1 MRHLVMKELRGDA
14 IAARDGKI
22 GSVKDVYFDDE
33 QWAVRYLVVDTGK
46 WLPDRKV
53 LISPSS
59 LEPRGADGDTIAA
72 RLTREQV
79 EKAPGIEEDAPV
91 SRLYEQAHARYF
103 RYPYYWTGPYLW
115 GMAPVPAMQEM
126 MPPEVR
132 ESQAALEAQARE
144 SHLRS
149 TDEVVGYRIR
159 AADGPLGHVED
170 LLVDDESWA
179 IEGMVV
185 DTRDWL
191 PGGKVMVPPSAVE
204 GIDYAA
210 REVGLRLTREELKSA
225 PQA

>member
-1 MRHLVMKELRGDA
+1 MGHLVMKELRGDA
-14 IAARDGKI
+14 IAARDGDI

-59 LEPRGADGDTIAA
+59 LEPRGAGGNAIAA

-79 EKAPGIEEDAPV
+79 EKAPGIEEDVPV

-115 GMAPVPAMQEM
+115 GMAPLPAMEEM
-126 MPPEVR
+126 SPPEGR

-191 PGGKVMVPPSAVE
+191 PGGKVVVPPSAVE
-204 GIDYAA
+204 EIDYTA
-210 REVGLRLTREELKSA
+210 REVGLRLTREEVKSA
-225 PQA
+225 PPA